1 MNEIIKFD
9 FQGQKVRSM
18 LIGGNPYFVGKDVA
32 TVLGFSNPRKAIIDH
47 VDNEDKI
54 NGVTIRDSMGREQ
67 KPILINESGVYS
79 LIFGSKLPEARKVK
93 RWVTRE
99 VLPTLRQ
106 RGTYSINQN
115 KDAEDG
121 NKVVIENMI
130 ELSKN
135 LLTLTQSTTEIC
147 QYLAMV
153 IKESKLENKKKAEK
167 TQKEVVIDYSKCKL
181 DQFPDEIKKAVN
193 AMMEE
198 MIYQEKFNFSSI
210 ARYCVVA
217 GYPISSPAVK
227 SYYEKHYKEQ

>member
-1 MNEIIKFD
+1 MNEIINFD

-18 LIGGNPYFVGKDVA
+18 LIEGNPYFVGKDV
-32 TVLGFSNPRKAIIDH
+32 TSILGYVKSRNAIYQHVDQDDALKQGIID
-47 VDNEDKI
+47 DL
-54 NGVTIRDSMGREQ
+54 GRTQ
-67 KPILINESGVYS
+67 NMTLINESGVYA
-79 LIFGSKLPEARKVK
+79 LIFGSKLPEARKFK
-93 RWVTRE
+93 RWVTSE

-115 KDAEDG
+115 KDTEDG
-121 NKVVIENMI
+121 NRVVIENMI

-153 IKESKLENKKKAEK
+153 IKESKLENKKKTEE

-198 MIYQEKFNFSSI
+198 MIYQEKLNFSSI

>member
-1 MNEIIKFD
+1 MND
-9 FQGQKVRSM
+9 
-18 LIGGNPYFVGKDVA
+18 LINFSFEGKGIRTLLIDTVPYFVGKDVA
-32 TVLGFSNPRKAIIDH
+32 QVLGYKDTVNALKTH
-47 VDNEDKI
+47 VDPEDKKGWRI
-54 NGVTIRDSMGREQ
+54 TTPSRGEQ
-67 KPILINESGVYS
+67 KITLINESGVYS
-79 LIFGSKLPEARKVK
+79 LIFGSKLPKAKSFK
-93 RWVTRE
+93 RWVISE
-99 VLPTLRQ
+99 VLPSLRQ

-121 NKVVIENMI
+121 NRVVIENMI

-153 IKESKLENKKKAEK
+153 IKESKLENKKKAEE

-181 DQFPDEIKKAVN
+181 DQFPDEIKKTVN

-198 MIYQEKFNFSSI
+198 MIYQEKLNFSSI

>member
-1 MNEIIKFD
+1 MND
-9 FQGQKVRSM
+9 
-18 LIGGNPYFVGKDVA
+18 LINFSFEGNGIRTLLIDTVPYFAGKDVA
-32 TVLGFSNPRKAIIDH
+32 QALGYKDTVNALKTH
-47 VDNEDKI
+47 VEPEDKKGWRI
-54 NGVTIRDSMGREQ
+54 TTPSRGEQ
-67 KPILINESGVYS
+67 KITLINESGVYS
-79 LIFGSKLPEARKVK
+79 LIFGSKLPEARKFK
-93 RWVTRE
+93 RWVTSE

-153 IKESKLENKKKAEK
+153 IKENKPENKKKAEE
-167 TQKEVVIDYSKCKL
+167 TQKEVVINYSKCKL
-181 DQFPDEIKKAVN
+181 DQFPNEIKKAVN

-198 MIYQEKFNFSSI
+198 MTYQEKLNFSSI
-210 ARYCVVA
+210 ARYCIVA

>member
-1 MNEIIKFD
+1 MND
-9 FQGQKVRSM
+9 
-18 LIGGNPYFVGKDVA
+18 LINFSFEGKGIRTLLIDTVPYFVGKDVA
-32 TVLGFSNPRKAIIDH
+32 QVLGYKDTVNALKTH
-47 VDNEDKI
+47 VDPEDKKGWRI
-54 NGVTIRDSMGREQ
+54 TTPSRGEQ
-67 KPILINESGVYS
+67 KITLINESGVYS
-79 LIFGSKLPEARKVK
+79 LIFGSKLPKAKSFK
-93 RWVTRE
+93 RWVTSE
-99 VLPTLRQ
+99 VLPSLRQ

-121 NKVVIENMI
+121 NRVVIENMI

-153 IKESKLENKKKAEK
+153 IKESKLENKKKAEE

-198 MIYQEKFNFSSI
+198 MIYQEKLNFSSI

>member
-1 MNEIIKFD
+1 MND
-9 FQGQKVRSM
+9 
-18 LIGGNPYFVGKDVA
+18 LINFSFEGKGIRTLLIDTVPYFVGKDVA
-32 TVLGFSNPRKAIIDH
+32 QVLGYKDTVNALKTH
-47 VDNEDKI
+47 VDPEDKKGWRI
-54 NGVTIRDSMGREQ
+54 TTPSRGEQ
-67 KPILINESGVYS
+67 KITLINESGVYS
-79 LIFGSKLPEARKVK
+79 LIFGSKLPKAKSFK
-93 RWVTRE
+93 RWVTSE
-99 VLPTLRQ
+99 VLPSLRQ

-121 NKVVIENMI
+121 NRVVIENMI

-153 IKESKLENKKKAEK
+153 IKESKLENKKKAEE

-181 DQFPDEIKKAVN
+181 DQFPDEIKKTVN

-198 MIYQEKFNFSSI
+198 MIYQEKLNFSSI

>member
-1 MNEIIKFD
+1 MND
-9 FQGQKVRSM
+9 
-18 LIGGNPYFVGKDVA
+18 LINFSFEGKGIRTLLIDTVPYFVGKDVA
-32 TVLGFSNPRKAIIDH
+32 QVLGYKDTVNALKTH
-47 VDNEDKI
+47 VDSEDKKGWRI
-54 NGVTIRDSMGREQ
+54 TTPSRGEQ
-67 KPILINESGVYS
+67 KMTLINESGVYS
-79 LIFGSKLPEARKVK
+79 LIFGSKLPKAKSFK
-93 RWVTRE
+93 RWVTSE
-99 VLPTLRQ
+99 VLPSLRQ

-115 KDAEDG
+115 KDTEDG
-121 NKVVIENMI
+121 NRVVIENMI

-153 IKESKLENKKKAEK
+153 IKESKLENKKKTEE

-198 MIYQEKFNFSSI
+198 MIYQEKLNFSSI

>member
-1 MNEIIKFD
+1 MND
-9 FQGQKVRSM
+9 
-18 LIGGNPYFVGKDVA
+18 LINFSFEGKGIRTLLIDTVPYFVGKDVA
-32 TVLGFSNPRKAIIDH
+32 QVLGYKDTVNALKTH
-47 VDNEDKI
+47 VDPEDKKGWRI
-54 NGVTIRDSMGREQ
+54 TTPSRGEQ
-67 KPILINESGVYS
+67 KITLINESGVYS
-79 LIFGSKLPEARKVK
+79 LIFGSKLPKAKSFK
-93 RWVTRE
+93 RWVTSE
-99 VLPTLRQ
+99 VLPSLRQ
-106 RGTYSINQN
+106 RGTYSINKN

-121 NKVVIENMI
+121 NRVVIENMI

-153 IKESKLENKKKAEK
+153 IKESKLENKKKAEE

-181 DQFPDEIKKAVN
+181 DQFPDEIKKTVN

-198 MIYQEKFNFSSI
+198 MIYQEKLNFSSI

>member
-1 MNEIIKFD
+1 MNEVINFD

-18 LIGGNPYFVGKDVA
+18 LIEGNPYFVGRDVA
-32 TVLGFSNPRKAIIDH
+32 TVLEFSNPRKAVIDH

-79 LIFGSKLPEARKVK
+79 LIFGSKLPKAKSFK
-93 RWVTRE
+93 RWVTSE
-99 VLPTLRQ
+99 VLPSLRQ

-121 NKVVIENMI
+121 NRVVIENMI

-153 IKESKLENKKKAEK
+153 IKESKLENKKKAEE

-181 DQFPDEIKKAVN
+181 DQFPDEIKKTVN

-198 MIYQEKFNFSSI
+198 MIYQEKLNFSSI

>member
-1 MNEIIKFD
+1 MND
-9 FQGQKVRSM
+9 
-18 LIGGNPYFVGKDVA
+18 LINFSFEGKGIRTLLIDTVPYFVGKDVA
-32 TVLGFSNPRKAIIDH
+32 QVLGYKDTVNALKTH
-47 VDNEDKI
+47 VDPEDKKGWRI
-54 NGVTIRDSMGREQ
+54 TTPSRGEQ
-67 KPILINESGVYS
+67 KITLINESGVYS
-79 LIFGSKLPEARKVK
+79 LIFGSKLPKAKSFK
-93 RWVTRE
+93 RWVTSE

-121 NKVVIENMI
+121 NRVVIENMI

-153 IKESKLENKKKAEK
+153 IKESKLENKKKAEE

-181 DQFPDEIKKAVN
+181 DQFPDEIKKTVN

-198 MIYQEKFNFSSI
+198 MIYQEKLNFSSI